1 MRLITRRS
9 GRGRGRGHATGRVNK
24 AQQPRPAYLVHFGL
38 PWHGESTAI
47 AQPMQCSDSP
57 VVTPLVLACLSV
69 MEPIRLQILLGLVS
83 GPQ

>member
-47 AQPMQCSDSP
+47 AQLSPCSA
-57 VVTPLVLACLSV
+57 VTHLLLLLLSW
-69 MEPIRLQILLGLVS
+69 PAFLLWS
-83 GPQ
+83 QSDYKYS